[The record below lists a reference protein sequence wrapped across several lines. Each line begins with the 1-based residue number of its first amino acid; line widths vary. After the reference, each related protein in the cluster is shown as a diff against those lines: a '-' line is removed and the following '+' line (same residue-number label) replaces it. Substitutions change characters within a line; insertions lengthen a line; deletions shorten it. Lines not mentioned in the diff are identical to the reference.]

1 MNSPNMNCPVI
12 LTSGARSKESCNRP
26 CRNGL
31 PICTMHHN
39 LDKKVKEKDNN
50 GVTGVTCVTWES
62 LSKPKQ
68 KQFRDTVDEYIEK
81 GTWRQNILPLVSSY
95 RLFDFPKDEI
105 GCCLHAF
112 RTCHTK
118 QSIVYKNDI
127 MYVSDPH
134 KGRCIKV
141 DGDAPELTSERW
153 EEILGK
159 LSSEMRS
166 QFRDDLQSIH
176 PQDIDALLY
185 HYRISTSSFL
195 WNDAAIQVI
204 IGNSGLY

>member
-1 MNSPNMNCPVI
+1 MNCPVI
-12 LTSGARSKESCNRP
+12 LTSGARAKETCNRP

-39 LDKKVKEKDNN
+39 LEDKKVKEKDNKADAS
-50 GVTGVTCVTWES
+50 VTGVSWES

-68 KQFRDTVDEYIEK
+68 KQFREKVDEYIEQ
-81 GTWRQNILPLVSSY
+81 GTWRQNIVALVQSY
-95 RLFDFPKDEI
+95 KLLDFPKDEI

-141 DGDAPELTSERW
+141 DGDAPELSKEKW

-176 PQDIDALLY
+176 PQDLDALLY
-185 HYRISTSSFL
+185 HYHISTSSFL
-195 WNDAAIQVI
+195 WNDVAIQVI
-204 IGNSGLY
+204 IGHSDF